1 MLIASAVALHLAA
14 IAVFWLYFEGWR
26 MAAGLAALAFSL
38 LYALY
43 AGCGFGRDSVVRI
56 SIDAKGRAALLMRRN
71 QTAFEAVLLP
81 GSMVH
86 RAVCFLH
93 WRVGGRVIRQCLPAD
108 AAGRQ
113 AYRRLTIWARYG
125 QPKHKDGL

>member
-1 MLIASAVALHLAA
+1 MSDTLSPLLI
-14 IAVFWLYFEGWR
+14 GKN
-26 MAAGLAALAFSL
+26 
-38 LYALY
+38 
-43 AGCGFGRDSVVRI
+43 D
-56 SIDAKGRAALLMRRN
+56 
-71 QTAFEAVLLP
+71 TFEAVLLP